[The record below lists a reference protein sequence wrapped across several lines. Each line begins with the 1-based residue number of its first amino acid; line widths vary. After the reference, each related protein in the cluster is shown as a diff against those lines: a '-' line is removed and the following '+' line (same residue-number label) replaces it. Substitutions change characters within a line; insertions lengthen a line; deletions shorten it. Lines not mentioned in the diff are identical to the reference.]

1 MTTTISR
8 QQFMEI
14 LKSCFT
20 GTPHTSWDTIL
31 DNVLMDFEAY
41 GDDEISSFLADQ
53 YAEGKIDER
62 EILSEF
68 ENFCIFAIYDIT
80 EYDVV

>member
-20 GTPHTSWDTIL
+20 GTPHTSWDIVL

-53 YAEGKIDER
+53 YA
-62 EILSEF
+62 
-68 ENFCIFAIYDIT
+68 
-80 EYDVV
+80 